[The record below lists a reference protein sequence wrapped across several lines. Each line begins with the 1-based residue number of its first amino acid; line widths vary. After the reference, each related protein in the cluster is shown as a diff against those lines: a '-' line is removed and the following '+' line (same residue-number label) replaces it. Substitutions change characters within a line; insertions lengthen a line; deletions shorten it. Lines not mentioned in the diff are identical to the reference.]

1 MFCFIT
7 LAWSRIQCI
16 EYHHWIVLTWGY
28 MYIYI
33 IIKIEVMH
41 MDHVVYGL
49 LLGRIVVVRLAG
61 GEPR

>member
-1 MFCFIT
+1 MHSVPPLDSANLGLHVHI
-7 LAWSRIQCI
+7 
-16 EYHHWIVLTWGY
+16 
-28 MYIYI
+28 I

-49 LLGRIVVVRLAG
+49 LLGRIVAVRLAG